1 MKSTLC
7 GYSTG
12 CKPPCSC
19 GRVTCKNQG
28 RLPTA
33 LPSDSFLRCSVCCPC
48 IYRPTTGSTATQL
61 ARPYNC
67 LSSEQTMPR
76 KVRPITHTLPPT
88 PASPKGQHTQVS
100 SSTVSRGS
108 LLSTYLTPTV
118 LTGGTIRSRTRSI
131 SILTH
136 DRESKFCSA
145 DVSFQD
151 DTIVPIG
158 QGQRRALERVSGL
171 FLAVSSSLPLLPIM

>member
-1 MKSTLC
+1 MLSMHLQTHSWIHCHPK
-7 GYSTG
+7 
-12 CKPPCSC
+12 
-19 GRVTCKNQG
+19 R
-28 RLPTA
+28 
-33 LPSDSFLRCSVCCPC
+33 
-48 IYRPTTGSTATQL
+48 L

-67 LSSEQTMPR
+67 LSSVQTMLW
-76 KVRPITHTLPPT
+76 KVRPITHTLPPS
-88 PASPKGQHTQVS
+88 PASPKGQPTQVS

-118 LTGGTIRSRTRSI
+118 LTGRTIRSRTLSI
-131 SILTH
+131 SILAH

-151 DTIVPIG
+151 DIIVPIE
-158 QGQRRALERVSGL
+158 QGQRRVLERVSGL